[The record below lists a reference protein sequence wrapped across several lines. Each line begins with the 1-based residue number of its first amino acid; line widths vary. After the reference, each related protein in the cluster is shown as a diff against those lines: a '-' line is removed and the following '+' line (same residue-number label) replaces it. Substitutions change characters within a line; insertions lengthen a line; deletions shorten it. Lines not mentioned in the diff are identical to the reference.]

1 MKPTFGYIDDQ
12 GIFPFAPTLDHPG
25 FIARSVADLRLI
37 FEVCRRPDL
46 LAEKDAPWVRGAV
59 DRPRLSRPHGIFD
72 SLASSEMRATL
83 SSALECLGDAG
94 AEVCDLDGTH
104 LLEPM
109 LRDHRIIMASEAS
122 AVHRGLG
129 DAKPRA
135 YPPRIA
141 ELLREGDA
149 IRELDYLQASGHLF
163 KHRFVMDEWL
173 KRVDALV
180 TPATLGAAPDPST
193 TGDPVFNS
201 PWSLLG
207 FPTVSFPIGLSADGL
222 PLAVQLI
229 GRARFDLHLLRT
241 AQWCETVI
249 RSANRGS

>member
-1 MKPTFGYIDDQ
+1 MG
-12 GIFPFAPTLDHPG
+12 A
-25 FIARSVADLRLI
+25 S
-37 FEVCRRPDL
+37 
-46 LAEKDAPWVRGAV
+46 AV

-83 SSALECLGDAG
+83 SSALERLGDAG
-94 AEVCDLDGTH
+94 AEVCDFDGTH

-149 IRELDYLQASGHLF
+149 IRELDYLQASGHLS

-173 KRVDALV
+173 KRAM
-180 TPATLGAAPDPST
+180 
-193 TGDPVFNS
+193 
-201 PWSLLG
+201 PW
-207 FPTVSFPIGLSADGL
+207 
-222 PLAVQLI
+222 
-229 GRARFDLHLLRT
+229 
-241 AQWCETVI
+241 
-249 RSANRGS
+249 